1 MEEIEKIEQ
10 SIKDLLLKEIRTIPD
25 FPKEGISYKDIT
37 PLLQNADSLE
47 YASHILARP
56 FRGKEIDYV
65 MGIESRG
72 FLFGTNLAQDLH
84 AGFIAV
90 RKPNKLPHH
99 TVSASYELEYGQD
112 AIEIHSD
119 SIQEGDKVIIHDD
132 LIATGGS
139 AAAAAE
145 LVEELGGEVVGYSF
159 ILELE
164 ALNGRKKLTNGV
176 QIESVLII

>member
-1 MEEIEKIEQ
+1 MNQLDKIEE
-10 SIKDLLLKEIRTIPD
+10 SICQLLRDKIRTIPD
-25 FPKEGISYKDIT
+25 FPKKGIQYKDIT
-37 PLLQNADSLE
+37 PLLINPDTLE
-47 YASHILARP
+47 YTSHILARP
-56 FRGKEIDYV
+56 YRHHSIDLV

-90 RKPNKLPHH
+90 RKPNKLPHN
-99 TVSASYELEYGQD
+99 TISASYSLEYGED
-112 AIEIHSD
+112 VVEIHSD
-119 SIQEGDKVIIHDD
+119 SINKGDKVLIHDD

-145 LVEELGGEVVGYSF
+145 LVERLGGKVVGYSF

-164 ALNGRKKLTNGV
+164 ALGGRKKLTNGV
-176 QIESVLII
+176 PVKSLLKV